1 MVLQFQ
7 VKTKNWKFSAFFHK
21 WFLIEDYFLLLYL
34 IHFVEANRISKELR
48 LFKIL
53 YKIPWIVKWDYIIQ
67 PKNKK
72 NQWIIIIKWWDKDE
86 SFKAP
91 SIYSSKGLIYMT
103 KKLNSSGFFQSP
115 NNLFEVFKDFL
126 QYMPKEELN
135 KQLFTT
141 LDI

>member
-1 MVLQFQ
+1 
-7 VKTKNWKFSAFFHK
+7 
-21 WFLIEDYFLLLYL
+21 
-34 IHFVEANRISKELR
+34 
-48 LFKIL
+48 
-53 YKIPWIVKWDYIIQ
+53 
-67 PKNKK
+67 
-72 NQWIIIIKWWDKDE
+72 
-86 SFKAP
+86 
-91 SIYSSKGLIYMT
+91 MT